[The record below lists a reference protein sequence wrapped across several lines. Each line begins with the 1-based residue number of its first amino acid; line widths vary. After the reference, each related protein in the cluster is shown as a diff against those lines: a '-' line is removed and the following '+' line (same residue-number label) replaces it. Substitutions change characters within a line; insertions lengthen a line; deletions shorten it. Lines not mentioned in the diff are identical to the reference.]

1 MDRIGIS
8 DWRAE
13 PDSAKLSNS
22 QEAHVAKHPKR
33 PVIDIGISEKDRERI
48 AAGLSRLLAD
58 NYTLYLKTHSFHWN
72 VKGPMF
78 QTLHAMFMEQY
89 NELWL
94 ALDLIA
100 ERIRALGHH
109 APGTGSEYAKLSS
122 IEETPGAPEATEMVR
137 ILVQGHEAVARTAR
151 KIFPAV
157 EKASDEPTADLLT
170 QRL

>member
-1 MDRIGIS
+1 M
-8 DWRAE
+8 
-13 PDSAKLSNS
+13 
-22 QEAHVAKHPKR
+22 AKHPKR

-48 AAGLSRLLAD
+48 AEGLSRLLAD

-122 IEETPGAPEATEMVR
+122 IAETPGAPEATDMVR

-170 QRL
+170 QRLQVHEKTAWMLRSLLEE